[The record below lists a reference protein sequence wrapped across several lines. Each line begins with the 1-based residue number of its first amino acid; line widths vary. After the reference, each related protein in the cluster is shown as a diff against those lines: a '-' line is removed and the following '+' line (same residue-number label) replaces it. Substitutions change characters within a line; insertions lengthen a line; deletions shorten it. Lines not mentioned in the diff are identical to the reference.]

1 MSRLSAPLRSRF
13 ARRQLFTGNTGNST
27 NIGGITNMNGRLT
40 CTYGERGY
48 GSSREYRPQGSYHE
62 YYGYG
67 R

>member
-1 MSRLSAPLRSRF
+1 MDGGWDRTALRDVDRCV
-13 ARRQLFTGNTGNST
+13 
-27 NIGGITNMNGRLT
+27 GGITNMNGRLI

-48 GSSREYRPQGSYHE
+48 GASREYRPHGGYHE